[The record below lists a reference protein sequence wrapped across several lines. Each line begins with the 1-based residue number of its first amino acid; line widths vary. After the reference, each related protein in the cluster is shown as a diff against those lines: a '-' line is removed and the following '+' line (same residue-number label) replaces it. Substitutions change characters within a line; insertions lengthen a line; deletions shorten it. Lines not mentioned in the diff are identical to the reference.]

1 MFENVHKN
9 LGFGCMRLP
18 MQGDEVDYAEFNK
31 MIDTFIDNG
40 FNYFDTAHGDL
51 NGKSETAIRDC
62 LVKRYPRE
70 KFILT
75 NKLTNFY
82 FKSENEIRPF
92 FESQLKLCGVD
103 FFDFYL
109 MHAQSKNIFAHFKKC
124 RAYEQALELKNEGKI
139 KHFGISFHDTADVLE
154 QILSEYPQIE
164 VVQIQLNY
172 VDYDDPAVQAKKCLE
187 VCRKYGKPVIV
198 MEPVKGGNLVNLPA
212 QAKKFLD
219 DLNGGSPASYA
230 VRFAAG
236 CEGVFMTLSG
246 MSNLEQM
253 EDNISYMKDFQ
264 PLNKQEMQ
272 AVKNVCEVFKS
283 MKLIPCTAC
292 RYCIAGCPQ
301 NISIPDLFACMNTKN
316 IYRDWNAD
324 YYYNEVHTKNKGKA
338 SDCIK
343 CGKCEAACPQ
353 HLPIR
358 KLLEDVKKEFEK

>member
-1 MFENVHKN
+1 
-9 LGFGCMRLP
+9 
-18 MQGDEVDYAEFNK
+18 
-31 MIDTFIDNG
+31 
-40 FNYFDTAHGDL
+40 
-51 NGKSETAIRDC
+51 
-62 LVKRYPRE
+62 
-70 KFILT
+70 
-75 NKLTNFY
+75 
-82 FKSENEIRPF
+82 
-92 FESQLKLCGVD
+92 
-103 FFDFYL
+103 
-109 MHAQSKNIFAHFKKC
+109 
-124 RAYEQALELKNEGKI
+124 
-139 KHFGISFHDTADVLE
+139 
-154 QILSEYPQIE
+154 
-164 VVQIQLNY
+164 
-172 VDYDDPAVQAKKCLE
+172 
-187 VCRKYGKPVIV
+187 

-292 RYCIAGCPQ
+292 RYCIASCPK